1 MTNDKSQKEGK
12 PKDDED
18 LPEGKMTMNLQI
30 AQYTGKYN
38 YDDLSRYLNMFVEK
52 PQQSQ

>member
-1 MTNDKSQKEGK
+1 M
-12 PKDDED
+12 
-18 LPEGKMTMNLQI
+18 MNLQI

-38 YDDLSRYLNMFVEK
+38 YDDLSKYLNMFVEK